1 MLCYIIPL
9 TQAHLAETVGI
20 SNNHISSAETGKVL
34 PGLTL
39 TIFSRKVLY
48 PQKNIAR
55 DVSPERFFF
64 ILYSIVFQSLSILF
78 SLSNETPTLMSLRL
92 SAA

>member
-1 MLCYIIPL
+1 MFLLNPQGRLVVKRISPYIPEKSFIP
-9 TQAHLAETVGI
+9 
-20 SNNHISSAETGKVL
+20 K
-34 PGLTL
+34 
-39 TIFSRKVLY
+39 
-48 PQKNIAR
+48 KNIAR
-55 DVSPERFFF
+55 DVSPGRVFI